1 MKKLKFSD
9 PLPELILTGQKDLTW
24 RIEDEKGIAVGDELS
39 LCHKDGKEF
48 AKAKVTAVKEA
59 TFGNMAEE
67 DKRGHEE
74 FSSDEEMYKTYSKYY
89 KMKVTPK
96 TRVKIIRFKLLK

>member
-9 PLPELILTGQKDLTW
+9 PLPGLVLTGQKDLTW
-24 RIEDEKGIAVGDELS
+24 RIEDEKGIVVGDELS
-39 LCHKDGKEF
+39 LCSTEGQEF
-48 AKAKVTAVKEA
+48 ARAKVTGLKES

-67 DKRGHEE
+67 DKKGHEE
-74 FSSDEEMYKTYSKYY
+74 FSSDEEMYETYSKYY

-96 TRVKIIRFKLLK
+96 TKVKIIRFKLLK